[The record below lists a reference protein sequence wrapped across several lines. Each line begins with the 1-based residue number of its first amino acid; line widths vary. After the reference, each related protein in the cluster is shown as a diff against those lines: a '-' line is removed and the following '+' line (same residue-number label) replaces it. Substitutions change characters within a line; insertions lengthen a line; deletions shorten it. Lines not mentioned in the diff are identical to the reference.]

1 MKLLSVQVGRIRE
14 IEWKGRTT
22 TTGIFKE
29 PVVGRVAAR
38 ANGLEGDHQAD
49 LEVHGGPSKAI
60 YAYPAAHYPVWQQ
73 ELPDAELPWGA
84 FGENLT
90 LAGVTEETVC
100 VGDAFDV
107 GSARLVVTQCRLPCF
122 KLGIRF
128 GDPEMVRRMLE
139 SRRFGFY
146 FGVERNGVLGA
157 GDELLPVRRDPRRVS
172 VADIARL
179 YLNQSDD
186 PELLARA
193 ITIPSLTP
201 SWRDRFERRLSARSP
216 DSAKIRR

>member
-1 MKLLSVQVGRIRE
+1 MRLVSVQVGRIRQ
-14 IEWKGRTT
+14 IEWKGRKT

-29 PVVGRVAAR
+29 PVAGPVTVRVL
-38 ANGLEGDHQAD
+38 GLEGDHQAD
-49 LEVHGGPSKAI
+49 LEVHGGPSKAV
-60 YAYPAAHYPVWQQ
+60 YAYPSEHYPAWQR
-73 ELPDAELPWGA
+73 ELPGAELPWGA

-90 LAGVTEETVC
+90 IAGVTEESVC

-107 GSARLVVTQCRLPCF
+107 GSARVVVTQCRLPCF

-146 FGVERNGVLGA
+146 LGVEREGVLAA

-172 VADIARL
+172 VADVARL

-186 PELLARA
+186 PELFARA
-193 ITIPSLTP
+193 IAIPSLTP
-201 SWRDRFERRLSARSP
+201 SWRQRFERRLSEGSP
-216 DSAKIRR
+216 ESAKIPR

>member
-1 MKLLSVQVGRIRE
+1 MRVLSVQVGRVRE
-14 IEWKGRTT
+14 IEWKGRST
-22 TTGIFKE
+22 TTGIFKA
-29 PVVGRVAAR
+29 PVAGRVAAR
-38 ANGLEGDHQAD
+38 TNGLEGDHQAD

-60 YAYPAAHYPVWQQ
+60 YAYPSEHYPAWQE

-90 LAGVTEETVC
+90 LAGVTEETIC

-139 SRRFGFY
+139 NRRFGFY
-146 FGVERNGVLGA
+146 LGVEREGALGA
-157 GDELLPVRRDPRRVS
+157 GDELFPMRRDPRRVS
-172 VADIARL
+172 VADVARL

-193 ITIPSLTP
+193 IAIPSLTP
-201 SWRDRFERRLSARSP
+201 SWQERFERKLGAPSA
-216 DSAKIRR
+216 DSAKITR